1 MYFDIYQNTF
11 YNAESQSV
19 CMSCRDVK
27 NDSHSVAVTRTKK
40 KVVGVVL
47 GVILLSGAVLWI
59 TWLII
64 RPPLI
69 DVGGYRLEARVK
81 GTGNPAV
88 VFETG
93 FTGGV
98 LFYWKLQNR
107 VAAHT
112 RTLVYERAGLG
123 RSDPGPQPRTAEQ
136 MARDLHAL
144 LAALDIRPPVV
155 LVGHSAGGLFM
166 RVFAHDYPADVA
178 AMVFID
184 PATEA
189 SYERMRQSSP
199 GDWQSMEA
207 KLSAGLRQQWNALP
221 ESFNEARSAWP
232 LPSIPYVMITAT
244 KPLGEWALKS
254 PKDMEA
260 WSKEHQALLSEL
272 SSTTTTHI
280 ILAQADHL
288 SVLNEPSVAKAILDT
303 VEQVRTQRLWP
314 ASGGAGI
321 RIIATTPN
329 IPVNTR

>member
-1 MYFDIYQNTF
+1 M
-11 YNAESQSV
+11 
-19 CMSCRDVK
+19 
-27 NDSHSVAVTRTKK
+27 TRAQRK
-40 KVVGVVL
+40 VGVIL
-47 GVILLSGAVLWI
+47 GAMLLSGAVLWI
-59 TWLII
+59 AWLIV
-64 RPPLI
+64 RPPLV

-81 GTGNPAV
+81 GAGNPAV

-93 FTGGV
+93 FTGGIV
-98 LFYWKLQNR
+98 LYWKLQDR
-107 VAAHT
+107 IAEHA

-199 GDWQSMEA
+199 GDWQTMET
-207 KLSAGLRQQWNALP
+207 KLPEGLRRQWAALP
-221 ESFNEARSAWP
+221 ETFKQAQAAWP
-232 LPSIPYVMITAT
+232 LPSIPYALITAT
-244 KPLGEWALKS
+244 KPLGEWGLKS
-254 PKDMEA
+254 REDMEQWA
-260 WSKEHQALLSEL
+260 QEHQALLAHL

-280 ILAQADHL
+280 VLPQADHL
-288 SVLNEPSVAKAILDT
+288 SVLKEPAVAKAILNA
-303 VEQVRTQRLWP
+303 VEEVRAR
-314 ASGGAGI
+314 
-321 RIIATTPN
+321 RPN
-329 IPVNTR
+329 